1 VGVWSLVPVN
11 TGWYSC
17 ATPIATT
24 WERPVAAA
32 LRISGITRSI
42 LRSGHGDSASTPGRP
57 LSRLPAKLST
67 GTSLAPA
74 KEATARRNAS
84 PRRSSSAGEGIGLC
98 PWAVRKLTTWPPTTT
113 LGTDK
118 IR

>member
-11 TGWYSC
+11 TRWYSC

-24 WERPVAAA
+24 WDRPVAAA

-42 LRSGHGDSASTPGRP
+42 FRSGHWLSASTPGRP

-67 GTSLAPA
+67 GMSLASA
-74 KEATARRNAS
+74 KERTARRNAW
-84 PRRSSSAGEGIGLC
+84 PRRSSSAGEGIGR
-98 PWAVRKLTTWPPTTT
+98 PSWTVRKFTTWPPTTRF
-113 LGTDK
+113 GTDSV
-118 IR
+118 R